1 MQQSVRYGEETI
13 RYQVRH
19 RALRKSSRISIHVEP
34 DGHVLVD
41 APEGAVAG
49 DIKAAVHARVRWI
62 HGHLAAIRKRQSGI
76 LPREYVSGESVLYLG
91 RRYRL
96 RVIVEAGVTSAVH
109 LRGAFVEV
117 RVPQRHKERVR
128 TALLNWYRVRARL
141 VFIERLKEVASSL
154 RWIRALPPVRIQTMK
169 TQWGNCSGA
178 GTLTLNPC
186 LVRASRECIDY
197 VLLHEMCH
205 LKEHNHSPRF
215 FRLLDS
221 HMPKWR
227 GIKVRLDNLA
237 ESVLNV

>member
-1 MQQSVRYGEETI
+1 M
-13 RYQVRH
+13 
-19 RALRKSSRISIHVEP
+19 
-34 DGHVLVD
+34 
-41 APEGAVAG
+41 
-49 DIKAAVHARVRWI
+49 
-62 HGHLAAIRKRQSGI
+62 
-76 LPREYVSGESVLYLG
+76 
-91 RRYRL
+91 
-96 RVIVEAGVTSAVH
+96 TSAVH

-141 VFIERLKEVASSL
+141 VFIERLKEVASGL
-154 RWIRALPPVRIQTMK
+154 RWIRALPSVRIQTMK
-169 TQWGNCSGA
+169 TQWGSCSTA

-205 LKEHNHSPRF
+205 LKEHNHSSRF

-227 GIKVRLDNLA
+227 EIKVRLDNLA
-237 ESVLNV
+237 ELILNV